1 MPRAKMNFFFRNSPN
16 GSIRKVK
23 WLKTKSEHLLQNMP
37 TTGGHK
43 PSLRIFSVNTESKVF
58 GHFIDFGCFVF
69 SDIAYSDR

>member
-1 MPRAKMNFFFRNSPN
+1 MPRAKMKKIFRNSPN